1 MTNREGLINLEEL
14 KIIRGVAIKTNADIV
29 VVDKMKQDLTLKLL
43 NLQNN
48 CSHELVVRYKDV
60 QIGHIARCLCCTKTF
75 YGLMVGLDSYFQN
88 IIDLPDTLQEDDMT
102 QFTLNLFEK
111 ERNQNP
117 ELSDAEIV
125 AIINEQVKKQTVS
138 VGEQRL
144 VKTIGI
150 KNK

>member
-1 MTNREGLINLEEL
+1 
-14 KIIRGVAIKTNADIV
+14 
-29 VVDKMKQDLTLKLL
+29 
-43 NLQNN
+43 
-48 CSHELVVRYKDV
+48 
-60 QIGHIARCLCCTKTF
+60 
-75 YGLMVGLDSYFQN
+75 MVGLDSYFQN